1 MEKFLQKPFTD
12 ANRSVCI
19 EQALIRA
26 YEAKDRE
33 AIKQAALEAQ
43 EYVDEGGD
51 FMTNY
56 DDSLWDYQ
64 GDNSEQLAGKYLLH
78 LLRDRHCD
86 NDDDQ
91 DYIRTGWH
99 IELDAN
105 YRNFKHFKEKYPDA
119 VLLFRDEVAYCAY
132 QEDAD
137 KVAETCGSPLL
148 NWNGVKAAGFPHNAL
163 DVMLPKFIRAGYRV
177 AICDYIEPI
186 KKTPAKRITETVT
199 RKEPVQLELFP
210 SEEG

>member
-43 EYVDEGGD
+43 KYVDEGGD
-51 FMTNY
+51 FDDWQF
-56 DDSLWDYQ
+56 DDSIEDYN
-64 GDNSEQLAGKYLLH
+64 GNDAKMLTEKYLVRLLH
-78 LLRDRHCD
+78 DRTMD
-86 NDDDQ
+86 GGDVDQ

-119 VLLFRDEVAYCAY
+119 VLLFRDEAAYCAY
-132 QEDAD
+132 EEDAD
-137 KVAETCGSPLL
+137 KAAKTCDIPLL
-148 NWNGVKAAGFPHNAL
+148 NWNGVKAAGFPHHAL

-177 AICDYIEPI
+177 AICDQLEAP
-186 KKTPAKRITETVT
+186 KPKKRITETVK
-199 RKEPVQLELFP
+199 RKEPIQLELF
-210 SEEG
+210 SF